1 MNERHQVAIAGMG
14 LAALTTAARLTELG
28 ITEIA
33 LYANGF
39 GGTPISR
46 PSTLFYRTIPMGT
59 HRNNTARI

>member
-39 GGTPISR
+39 GGTP
-46 PSTLFYRTIPMGT
+46 
-59 HRNNTARI
+59 

>member
-39 GGTPISR
+39 GGTPYIAALSFVL
-46 PSTLFYRTIPMGT
+46 PDNP
-59 HRNNTARI
+59 